1 MAGFSKPIHGA
12 RGVFALS
19 VVIFHVYNSKLP
31 AFPSPWL
38 VEQAFASL
46 KFGVEL
52 FFAISGFVIVGTM
65 ARAQS
70 PLAFIADRATRIY
83 PVLWAVLLV
92 AIPAMLLDGDQSLAG
107 HGPLVALGIL
117 IGNFLALGPILPVP
131 VIYGVAWTLSYEFA
145 FYLLGFV
152 VLLGRRRSLDLTWV
166 VVALGLTY
174 CIFAPRA
181 LFFLA
186 GVLAATGLAERSPL
200 RHLSRAPG
208 FCLIAFLCFWQA
220 TSNAT
225 SPHIDPVYQWGRAFH
240 WLTGPL
246 AFLAAAAAIN
256 GLAHGRGLTS
266 QILQWRPL
274 LWLGTVSYSLY
285 IWHPLVL
292 GTFKSVMYK
301 LHLPA
306 MLGLWSQPFFCW
318 PPCRYAS
325 CWPGPVPACWRGAL
339 PAGCAGISLS
349 ETRWPIRASFPG
361 FLRKPRGRRRRRP
374 NPVIP
379 LLRPGRPG
387 PAGQR

>member
-12 RGVFALS
+12 RGLVALS

-31 AFPSPWL
+31 PFPSTWL
-38 VEQAFASL
+38 LEQGFSSL

-65 ARAQS
+65 ARART
-70 PLAFIADRATRIY
+70 PLAFIGDRATRIY
-83 PVLWAVLLV
+83 PVLWTVLLV
-92 AIPAMLLDGDQSLAG
+92 AIPAMLMDGDQTLTG
-107 HGPLVALGIL
+107 QGPLVSLGIL
-117 IGNFLALGPILPVP
+117 VGNFLALGPVLPIP

-152 VLLGRRRSLDLTWV
+152 VLLGRRRSVDLVWH
-166 VVALGLTY
+166 VVALGLVY

-208 FCLIAFLCFWQA
+208 LCLIGFLCFWQA
-220 TSNAT
+220 TSNVT

-246 AFLAAAAAIN
+246 AFLAATAAIN
-256 GLAHGRGLTS
+256 GLAQGRGLAS
-266 QILQWRPL
+266 RVLQWRPL
-274 LWLGTVSYSLY
+274 LWLGTVSFSLY

-306 MLGLWSQPFFCW
+306 MLGGWSQPFFLL
-318 PPCRYAS
+318 AT
-325 CWPGPVPACWRGAL
+325 L
-339 PAGCAGISLS
+339 PLCLLLAWGSAWLL
-349 ETRWPIRASFPG
+349 EERVTRWLRRLAAS
-361 FLRKPRGRRRRRP
+361 RKP
-374 NPVIP
+374 V
-379 LLRPGRPG
+379 
-387 PAGQR
+387 AEAEMVSAVAA